1 MTISKFDT
9 NVGPWLRLLTPLLI
23 VLAMFILND
32 ISKSMEIMAAEIKA
46 IGSEQAKRTI
56 MVYES
61 YQHQK
66 DRDIHYQG
74 NGTNENTNKQ
84 TN

>member
-9 NVGPWLRLLTPLLI
+9 NIGPYLRLLTPLLI
-23 VLAMFILND
+23 VLTMFILND
-32 ISKSMEIMAAEIKA
+32 ISNSMKFMGDEIKA
-46 IGSEQAKRTI
+46 IGSEQAKRTV

-66 DRDIHYQG
+66 DWNIH
-74 NGTNENTNKQ
+74 NKRNDANENTSKQ
-84 TN
+84 AD

>member
-23 VLAMFILND
+23 VLTMFILND
-32 ISKSMEIMAAEIKA
+32 ISNSMKYMGDEIIA

-66 DRDIHYQG
+66 DWDIHNQG

-84 TN
+84 TD